1 MFIYFF
7 LYLRSRLITTLYKK
21 KKKKPAAFLDRD
33 GVINYDYGYVF
44 KYEDFK
50 LRPGVIKGLKYL
62 KKHNFRIFLI
72 TNQSGIAR
80 GFFTEKDLKLLHSKF
95 QKDLIKQKIKFD
107 EIKYSP
113 YHPNGKIKK
122 YTKSHAS
129 RKPGN
134 LMIKQIS
141 RKWSVDK
148 KQSFMI
154 GDNPSDRKC
163 EKKSN
168 LYFEYA
174 KGNLFNH

>member
-1 MFIYFF
+1 M
-7 LYLRSRLITTLYKK
+7 
-21 KKKKPAAFLDRD
+21 KKKPAAFLDRD

-50 LRPGVIKGLKYL
+50 LRPGVIKGLRYL
-62 KKHNFRIFLI
+62 KKHSYRIFLI

-95 QKDLIKQKIKFD
+95 QKDLMKQKTKFD

-113 YHPNGKIKK
+113 YHPKGKIKK
-122 YTKSHAS
+122 YSKSHDS

-148 KQSFMI
+148 KKSFMI
-154 GDNPSDRKC
+154 GDSLSDKKC
-163 EKKSN
+163 AKKSN

-174 KGNLFNH
+174 KGNFYLQIKNILKNKKFK